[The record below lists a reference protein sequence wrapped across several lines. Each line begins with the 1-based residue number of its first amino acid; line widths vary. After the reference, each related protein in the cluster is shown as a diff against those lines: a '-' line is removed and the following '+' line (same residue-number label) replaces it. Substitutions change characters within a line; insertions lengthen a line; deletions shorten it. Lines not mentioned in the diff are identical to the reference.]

1 MDPTVF
7 AMLQKSI
14 TAKLVLTVD
23 KQACMDIT
31 AQVEDQSNQSKEDFI
46 LELLPVA
53 EKEEFNSKTTSKPI
67 SKDVLLVILKFS
79 QQDNC

>member
-53 EKEEFNSKTTSKPI
+53 GNENVHRS
-67 SKDVLLVILKFS
+67 
-79 QQDNC
+79 